1 MDNEKIIELLT
12 VNGLSKNV
20 SILLIELKNANG
32 QGITQTD
39 LISRTGL
46 IQPAIS
52 IATAQAYRDG
62 YLKPTLCKKDRN
74 VGRGTPFFYRY
85 SLAKPFPEIV
95 KEIAESRSQTIC
107 DMMNDLRALQEV
119 M

>member
-1 MDNEKIIELLT
+1 MDDKKIVELLT
-12 VNGLSKNV
+12 VNGVYKNV
-20 SILLIELKNANG
+20 SILLMELKNVNG

-39 LISRTGL
+39 LIERTGL
-46 IQPAIS
+46 NQPAIS

-62 YLKPTLCKKDRN
+62 YLAHTICKK
-74 VGRGTPFFYRY
+74 GRGNGKGRPFYRY
-85 SLAKPFPEIV
+85 SLAKPFPEII